1 MLMSVCTIRHACSF
15 YFRPSSLTVSSLF
28 ILVVA
33 HVLGKLWHIVL
44 PKADKGKFWAF
55 LNPCDFTLKEHVAI
69 LSECDPRRR
78 HEPLRC
84 RRPRSER

>member
-1 MLMSVCTIRHACSF
+1 MLLTRFFPRNTCSF

-33 HVLGKLWHIVL
+33 HVLGKMWHIIL

-55 LNPCDFTLKEHVAI
+55 LNPCDFNIKEHVAI
-69 LSECDPRRR
+69 LSKPFIAFVTRRGTR
-78 HEPLRC
+78 AHC
-84 RRPRSER
+84 